1 MLLSTH
7 AFFVFA
13 CAPCT
18 LPQAARHQ
26 TLGNCRYLTE
36 QLRAPLSLDDAK
48 AFIREQQ
55 LQEASATGK
64 HVPGPNDPPV
74 GAGSRGGSGKYAMD
88 SAAAHWLLDEEL
100 WKSRGS
106 HSTYAPSG
114 SGAGDAGTGA
124 GVGGR
129 NNINMNTGNVEA
141 DSVFAATEQHVRAMY
156 ALRTS
161 SITYDDDKHGGTN
174 AKHRRELQATAEAL
188 GKSAAH
194 RKHWGAVAL
203 PLPLQVVTADT
214 ANQTQVHDRETGGGG
229 GDPTLRGSGDWKSL
243 RTSLNRSTDSIAGG
257 KGASFGTGEADAG
270 TGAAAGVPGSLNQR
284 LLTDAKLFRP
294 LASQWAKG
302 NCIIPVFITLMCA
315 C

>member
-1 MLLSTH
+1 
-7 AFFVFA
+7 
-13 CAPCT
+13 
-18 LPQAARHQ
+18 
-26 TLGNCRYLTE
+26 
-36 QLRAPLSLDDAK
+36 LSLDDAK

-55 LQEASATGK
+55 LQEAIATGK
-64 HVPGPNDPPV
+64 HFPGPNDPPV
-74 GAGSRGGSGKYAMD
+74 GAGSSGGGGSGGSGGSGGGSGKHAMD

-106 HSTYAPSG
+106 HSTYAPPG
-114 SGAGDAGTGA
+114 CGTGGTGTGTGA
-124 GVGGR
+124 GTGGR

-194 RKHWGAVAL
+194 HKHWGAVAL

-214 ANQTQVHDRETGGGG
+214 ANQTQVHDRESGGGG